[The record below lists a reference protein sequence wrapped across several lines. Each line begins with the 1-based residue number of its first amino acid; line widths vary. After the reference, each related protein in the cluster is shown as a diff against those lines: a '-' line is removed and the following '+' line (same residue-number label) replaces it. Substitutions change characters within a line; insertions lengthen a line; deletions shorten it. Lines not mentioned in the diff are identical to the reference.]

1 MCSFIDNISSKDEPE
16 TTSQVIFKCFSR
28 YTHHFCEDIG
38 YFFWVQF
45 LGTFRY
51 AANKD
56 CRIILLHWFWEAYNW
71 LSFKRQWWWS
81 CDGYNTKTFLQFHRR
96 FNFPFI
102 SCYFWIFLVLIDFLD
117 CQIDVQHLVWIGLSH
132 CSLHVLRLFEWLWLV
147 SYHTNYVASCIVTFS
162 SGDVQSPPADNT
174 TKILISVLGSFFGV
188 VICTLLVV
196 YRIFFQQGK
205 NVLLFCALCV
215 L

>member
-1 MCSFIDNISSKDEPE
+1 MCVLSLITSAQKTSLRLHPKLFLNASHVTRITSAKISAIFFRFSFWALFDTQLIKIVELSSYIDFEKL
-16 TTSQVIFKCFSR
+16 TT
-28 YTHHFCEDIG
+28 
-38 YFFWVQF
+38 
-45 LGTFRY
+45 
-51 AANKD
+51 D
-56 CRIILLHWFWEAYNW
+56 CPLNA
-71 LSFKRQWWWS
+71 SG
-81 CDGYNTKTFLQFHRR
+81 DGYNTKTFLQFDRR
-96 FNFPFI
+96 YNFPFI

-117 CQIDVQHLVWIGLSH
+117 CQIDVQLIVWIGLSH
-132 CSLHVLRLFEWLWLV
+132 CSLHVFRLFEWLGLV
-147 SYHTNYVASCIVTFS
+147 GYHTNYVASCIVTFS
-162 SGDVQSPPADNT
+162 SGYVQSPPADNT

>member
-1 MCSFIDNISSKDEPE
+1 MLLTLHAAHLRRYRLFFFRFSFWALFDTQLTKIVELSSYIDFEKL
-16 TTSQVIFKCFSR
+16 TT
-28 YTHHFCEDIG
+28 
-38 YFFWVQF
+38 
-45 LGTFRY
+45 
-51 AANKD
+51 D
-56 CRIILLHWFWEAYNW
+56 CPLNA
-71 LSFKRQWWWS
+71 SV
-81 CDGYNTKTFLQFHRR
+81 DGYNTKTFLQFDRR

-117 CQIDVQHLVWIGLSH
+117 CQIDVQRLVWIGLSH